1 MKIVCITGM
10 RGCGKT
16 VFGEVAKEMGY
27 KVHEMSDIVRDM
39 MKNENIM
46 IDNRNIREYAKSI
59 RERYGK
65 NIVAVKMVEKIMRE
79 DMNLPLIVI
88 VGIRGMYEIREF
100 KEAFGNDNVILIA
113 IHSPPKVRYERVME
127 RTNKIDDPKTYEEFL
142 WAEEMELGYGISKAI
157 ALADIMIINN
167 SGIEEYIQVCKK
179 LLGGLAG
186 GG

>member
-1 MKIVCITGM
+1 
-10 RGCGKT
+10 
-16 VFGEVAKEMGY
+16 
-27 KVHEMSDIVRDM
+27 
-39 MKNENIM
+39 
-46 IDNRNIREYAKSI
+46 
-59 RERYGK
+59 
-65 NIVAVKMVEKIMRE
+65 
-79 DMNLPLIVI
+79 IVI